1 MKRPFYLL
9 LALSFLLV
17 MNTSGQ
23 SKAMTFEEAEKQG
36 IPFQHL
42 DSLYKSAVHDNTAL
56 AVFKSSEEQAQVM
69 QAYTK
74 LLQDLGSFLK
84 AHNFSWEQ
92 QTRGFNR
99 IYFKPDGSI
108 DYFLF
113 NFPPGQVAPEK
124 EKEFCRLLGLFIQ
137 DYRLTLA
144 APERFAQCSPVR
156 YSDI

>member
-1 MKRPFYLL
+1 
-9 LALSFLLV
+9 
-17 MNTSGQ
+17 
-23 SKAMTFEEAEKQG
+23 MTFEEAEKQG

-42 DSLYKSAVHDNTAL
+42 DSLYKSAVHDNTAM

-69 QAYTK
+69 QAYAK
-74 LLQDLGSFLK
+74 LLQDLGNFLK

-124 EKEFCRLLGLFIQ
+124 ATEFARLLNLFIQ
-137 DYRLTLA
+137 DYKLNVKA
-144 APERFAQCSPVR
+144 KEKFAQCNPVK
-156 YSDI
+156 YTNH

>member
-1 MKRPFYLL
+1 MKKSLYILF
-9 LALSFLLV
+9 ALSFLLA
-17 MNTSGQ
+17 MNTFGQ
-23 SKAMTFEEAEKQG
+23 SKAMTFQEAEKQG

-84 AHNFSWEQ
+84 AHHFGWEQ

-99 IYFKPDGSI
+99 IYFSPDGRI
-108 DYFLF
+108 DYFLYH
-113 NFPPGQVAPEK
+113 FPPDQLKPDKAT
-124 EKEFCRLLGLFIQ
+124 EFARLLNLFIQ
-137 DYRLTLA
+137 DYKFNVQA
-144 APERFAQCSPVR
+144 KERFAQCSPVK
-156 YSDI
+156 YTDH